1 MKYEEDVRAR
11 SYKFR
16 DEYVDATP
24 WWYRGE
30 MHLGFTLLF
39 TGGVIVYCLTQLHAP
54 TLAEW
59 LAVIPLFLFGN
70 WAEWAAHRYV
80 LHRPTKYFSMIYKR
94 HCAVHHRFFT
104 HVTLEY
110 KGHRHWR
117 ALLFPPFAPIAFVL
131 AAVPFALV
139 IGFVFSRN
147 AGYIALFTMAA
158 YFLMYEGLHTL
169 SHFTDSPFLDGVPL
183 VNTVRR
189 LHATHHDPEV
199 MATHNFNLTFPI
211 CDTLFGTRS
220 DVPSSAREPL
230 GRSR

>member
-16 DEYVDATP
+16 DEYVNATP

-117 ALLFPPFAPIAFVL
+117 ALLFPPFAPVAFVL

-147 AGYIALFTMAA
+147 AGYIALLTMAA

-169 SHFTDSPFLDGVPL
+169 SHVTDSPFLDRVPF

-199 MATHNFNLTFPI
+199 MATQNFNLTFPI

-220 DVPSSAREPL
+220 DVPSGAREPL
-230 GRSR
+230 GRGR

>member
-16 DEYVDATP
+16 DEYVNATP

-39 TGGVIVYCLTQLHAP
+39 TGGVIVYCLMQLHAP

-117 ALLFPPFAPIAFVL
+117 ALLFPPFAPVAFVL

-147 AGYIALFTMAA
+147 AG
-158 YFLMYEGLHTL
+158 
-169 SHFTDSPFLDGVPL
+169 
-183 VNTVRR
+183 
-189 LHATHHDPEV
+189 
-199 MATHNFNLTFPI
+199 
-211 CDTLFGTRS
+211 
-220 DVPSSAREPL
+220 
-230 GRSR
+230 

>member
-1 MKYEEDVRAR
+1 MRYEEDVRAR

-39 TGGVIVYCLTQLHAP
+39 TGGVIVYCLMQLHAP

-117 ALLFPPFAPIAFVL
+117 ALLFPPFAPVAFVL

-139 IGFVFSRN
+139 IGFMFSRN

-169 SHFTDSPFLDGVPL
+169 SHFTDSPFLDRVPL
-183 VNTVRR
+183 VKTLRR

-199 MATHNFNLTFPI
+199 MATQNFNLTFPI

-220 DVPSSAREPL
+220 DAPRTAREPFE
-230 GRSR
+230 GNR